1 MPKTTQQ
8 GQGEKMARRA
18 VRKSYVATD
27 AEIEEWA
34 DRHDVRIGSKQDLRA
49 AFEDAQTFY
58 LAKGKAN
65 A

>member
-1 MPKTTQQ
+1 MPKTTQ
-8 GQGEKMARRA
+8 GQGEKMKRRA

-34 DRHDVRIGSKQDLRA
+34 DRHAVRISSKQDLRA

-58 LAKGKAN
+58 LTKAKDN
-65 A
+65 V